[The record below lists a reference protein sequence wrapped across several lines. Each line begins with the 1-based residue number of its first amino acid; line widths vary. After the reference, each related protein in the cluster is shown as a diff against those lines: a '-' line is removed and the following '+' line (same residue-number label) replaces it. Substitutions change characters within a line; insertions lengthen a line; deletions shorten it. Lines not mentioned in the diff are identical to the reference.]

1 MDLTP
6 NTIIDLQHKLD
17 KLKKDHQ
24 YLSDEID
31 RIRASSMVDD
41 LRVHRLKKE
50 KLLLKDQIAKI
61 DGMLTPD
68 IIA

>member
-1 MDLTP
+1 MDLNP

-17 KLKKDHQ
+17 KLKRDHQ

-31 RIRASSMVDD
+31 QLRASSMIDD
-41 LRVHRLKKE
+41 LRIHRLKKE
-50 KLLLKDQIAKI
+50 KLALKDQISRI